1 MKTNRKGLWGCI
13 AASLAAITVAGAPS
27 AHADAPVTINIASS
41 KAGVTALMTNVLI
54 AKGYDQA
61 NGFTLNRVEVAA
73 APAIL
78 AGLVG
83 GTIDVAPVTI
93 DNTISFQKSIPMVAW
108 REIMSNPFWDFVIR
122 KDYADAQGITSKDSY
137 ATVMSKLAKA
147 NVGGPAKLG
156 AAEFA
161 WLQLVAGAN
170 VTWTGTFVPGVL
182 SLATATAQLTAK
194 TIDVAMVYEP
204 FGTQLVQQGLA
215 IQPFSVRDG
224 APGLPDVIRAPGLTL
239 VSTSAW
245 FTKNQATAVKID
257 KAFDEAAA
265 WLKNQKNF
273 AAAVQLLQDYNP
285 TLDNPTAIAIVKKS
299 VNYFSSNGAMNQ
311 DAWNRVGAWYKN
323 TPYADNAITK
333 GSLFGAKDFVYDLSV
348 RDIKPMKKG
357 ATLTAQSLAM
367 SLNLSPN
374 AKSVISIEALSPS
387 ICKVKGSKL
396 EAKATGICEVSVSVT
411 NTLNKNLQTRSTRT
425 NITVK

>member
-1 MKTNRKGLWGCI
+1 MLFR
-13 AASLAAITVAGAPS
+13 S
-27 AHADAPVTINIASS
+27 
-41 KAGVTALMTNVLI
+41 
-54 AKGYDQA
+54 
-61 NGFTLNRVEVAA
+61 
-73 APAIL
+73 
-78 AGLVG
+78 
-83 GTIDVAPVTI
+83 
-93 DNTISFQKSIPMVAW
+93 
-108 REIMSNPFWDFVIR
+108 
-122 KDYADAQGITSKDSY
+122 DAQGITSKDSY

-265 WLKNQKNF
+265 WLKKIGR
-273 AAAVQLLQDYNP
+273 AHV
-285 TLDNPTAIAIVKKS
+285 
-299 VNYFSSNGAMNQ
+299 
-311 DAWNRVGAWYKN
+311 
-323 TPYADNAITK
+323 
-333 GSLFGAKDFVYDLSV
+333 
-348 RDIKPMKKG
+348 
-357 ATLTAQSLAM
+357 
-367 SLNLSPN
+367 
-374 AKSVISIEALSPS
+374 
-387 ICKVKGSKL
+387 
-396 EAKATGICEVSVSVT
+396 
-411 NTLNKNLQTRSTRT
+411 
-425 NITVK
+425 